1 MHPTIPTLVELDEWL
16 RARLRAK
23 TLVSEPL
30 PSLGKPSRSGR
41 SGYRIPLREL
51 DQGIDNRQEQLHRC
65 SAIATG
71 AMTGNQSLPTANT
84 YLICNKKHKIEKC
97 GKFIAMDVNHRA
109 QLGKEK
115 RLCFSRFESADHQS
129 SDSSRKKLCDVEGYN
144 KYHHPLIHGAAP
156 VFIAPPP
163 LNSSSPVSTL
173 NAAAPVFVVAS
184 SMNCA
189 PSAVLLQIVPIA
201 VATSSGV

>member
-1 MHPTIPTLVELDEWL
+1 MKKWGERKIEMHPTIPTLVELDEWL
-16 RARLRAK
+16 CARLRAK

-30 PSLGKPSRSGR
+30 PSLGK
-41 SGYRIPLREL
+41 LREG

-84 YLICNKKHKIEKC
+84 CLICNKKHKTEKC
-97 GKFIAMDVNHRA
+97 DKFMAMDVNHRA

-115 RLCFSRFESADHQS
+115 TLCFSRFESADHQS

-173 NAAAPVFVVAS
+173 TLQHS
-184 SMNCA
+184 S
-189 PSAVLLQIVPIA
+189 
-201 VATSSGV
+201 SS